1 MKNILALILMLLYGF
16 SFGQIINGTVE
27 TENGNPIS
35 NVNVYIDGS
44 KIATLSTA
52 DGSFSIDIQNQKN
65 GTLVFQK
72 DTYESKSIAINTL
85 IGKKIKVVLNKFK
98 EIDEIVLIPYTEEA
112 YRTYIR
118 YFLEEFLG
126 FDQENVKIKNQRT
139 LKFSYDKKNK
149 ILKVKAPKTL
159 IIINKNLGYE
169 IQYNL
174 ISFETDFNN
183 HSVSYAG
190 SSFFKEISQ
199 KNIVKENRMD
209 AYSGSLMHFLRSVYQ
224 KNTAQEGFIV
234 NHIVKIPN
242 QNYPTE
248 EELSRLDDYRKI
260 LKTNP
265 TMKLP
270 DDIMKISHRKNNEKP
285 YLLALI
291 KSKIGE
297 EIYTKTLSGNVFID
311 FKDILQVNFKKYFYN
326 IKNGKI
332 VKSEI
337 STNKSSYL
345 YPEKDIFE
353 VYPDGNCSNP
363 TELLAQGYF
372 SEQKIGKLLP
382 LDYKMGD

>member
-35 NVNVYIDGS
+35 NANVYIDGS

-260 LKTNP
+260 LKTSYHE
-265 TMKLP
+265 T
-270 DDIMKISHRKNNEKP
+270 
-285 YLLALI
+285 
-291 KSKIGE
+291 
-297 EIYTKTLSGNVFID
+297 SG
-311 FKDILQVNFKKYFYN
+311 
-326 IKNGKI
+326 
-332 VKSEI
+332 
-337 STNKSSYL
+337 
-345 YPEKDIFE
+345 
-353 VYPDGNCSNP
+353 
-363 TELLAQGYF
+363 
-372 SEQKIGKLLP
+372 
-382 LDYKMGD
+382 

>member
-1 MKNILALILMLLYGF
+1 MLLYGF
-16 SFGQIINGTVE
+16 SFSQILNGTVE

-126 FDQENVKIKNQRT
+126 FDQENVKIKKQRT

-224 KNTAQEGFIV
+224 KNTTQEGFIV

-270 DDIMKISHRKNNEKP
+270 EDIMKISHRKNNEKP

-326 IKNGKI
+326 IKKDKI
-332 VKSEI
+332 VKSET

-363 TELLAQGYF
+363 TELLAKGYF